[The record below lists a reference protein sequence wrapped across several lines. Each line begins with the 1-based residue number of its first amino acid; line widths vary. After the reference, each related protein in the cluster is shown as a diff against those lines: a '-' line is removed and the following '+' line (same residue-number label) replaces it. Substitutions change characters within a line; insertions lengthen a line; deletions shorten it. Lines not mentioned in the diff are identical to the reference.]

1 MSITEKYTVREFFD
15 IKSKIN
21 IDDYISTETTE
32 YIESLT
38 QKVGAPSYSKTPVFN
53 NKNKPRKKK
62 RNQELSD
69 TDWEAIRQFQTTDL
83 VLGST
88 GLDKDIDEIRVI
100 LNKLTNDNINF
111 VNEEILN
118 KLDDIINEDCSDED
132 LKRVSDV
139 IYDIVSSNKF
149 YSTIYVDVYEK
160 IITKYEKLHKIFDES
175 YKTYLNIF
183 DNIEIGDADKDYNNF
198 CDINKKNDLRRANC
212 LFYVNLMKRNII
224 SQEMIMDIIIR
235 LQQLLQSTINV
246 SNSKPKGEEIS
257 ELLYIII
264 TNSSEILDEH
274 DNWDTIYNSIKQVSD
289 MEVNEYPS
297 LSNKIVFK
305 HMDIIDELVT

>member
-69 TDWEAIRQFQTTDL
+69 TDWEAIRQFQTTEL
-83 VLGST
+83 VLGSS

-160 IITKYEKLHKIFDES
+160 IITKYDNLHEIFDES
-175 YKTYLNIF
+175 YKIYLNIF

-212 LFYVNLMKRNII
+212 LFFVNLMKRNII
-224 SQEMIMDIIIR
+224 SQEMILDIIIR
-235 LQQLLQSTINV
+235 LQELLQSTINV

-274 DNWDTIYNSIKQVSD
+274 DNWDTIHNSIKQISD
-289 MEVNEYPS
+289 MEVKEYPS

>member
-1 MSITEKYTVREFFD
+1 MSITDKYTVREFFD

-111 VNEEILN
+111 VNEEIIN
-118 KLDDIINEDCSDED
+118 KLDDIINDDCGDED

-139 IYDIVSSNKF
+139 IYDIVSSNIF
-149 YSTIYVDVYEK
+149 YSVLYVDVYEK
-160 IITKYEKLHKIFDES
+160 IISKYDKLHKIFDES
-175 YKTYLNIF
+175 YKTYLDIF
-183 DNIEIGDADKDYNNF
+183 NNIEVEDAEKDYDKF
-198 CDINKKNDLRRANC
+198 CEANKKNDLRRANS
-212 LFYVNLMKRNII
+212 LFFVNLMKRNII
-224 SQEMIMDIIIR
+224 SQEMIMDVIIK
-235 LQQLLQSTINV
+235 LQ
-246 SNSKPKGEEIS
+246 EI
-257 ELLYIII
+257 
-264 TNSSEILDEH
+264 
-274 DNWDTIYNSIKQVSD
+274 
-289 MEVNEYPS
+289 
-297 LSNKIVFK
+297 
-305 HMDIIDELVT
+305 